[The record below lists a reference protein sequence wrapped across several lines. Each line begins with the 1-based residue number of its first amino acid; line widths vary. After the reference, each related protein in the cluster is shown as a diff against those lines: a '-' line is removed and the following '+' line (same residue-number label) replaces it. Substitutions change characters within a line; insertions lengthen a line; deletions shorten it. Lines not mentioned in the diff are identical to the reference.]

1 MLTPRIETA
10 SLSLLAAVLAIV
22 IPGGALALMA
32 MCTRCRVAPALK
44 RGLLSGYLA
53 LWVGFAAWLFGAAPI
68 LASACAASVF
78 GAMYAMLNRRGR
90 PAA

>member
-1 MLTPRIETA
+1 MLTPRVETA

-53 LWVGFAAWLFGAAPI
+53 LWVGFAAWLFGAAVI
-68 LASACAASVF
+68 VAITAASVAF
-78 GAMYAMLNRRGR
+78 AAMYALTGRRS
-90 PAA
+90 AVE

>member
-1 MLTPRIETA
+1 MLTPRVETA

-32 MCTRCRVAPALK
+32 MCTRCRVAPTLK

-53 LWVGFAAWLFGAAPI
+53 LWVGFAAWLFGAAVI
-68 LASACAASVF
+68 AAIIVASVTF
-78 GAMYAMLNRRGR
+78 AAMYALTGRRS
-90 PAA
+90 AAG